1 MAASDVHRG
10 QAIYTPLFL
19 KTYDVGILGFSC
31 RWVWRCPKQR
41 MLAHY
46 DRHVGARHAD
56 VGVGTGYFLDK
67 ASWPGEPTVSLVDLN
82 ANSLAAAARRIRRF
96 APATT
101 RADILQPLPELP
113 HAPFDSIGVNF
124 LLHCLPGTLADKAG
138 RVFEHLA
145 PSTGPETVVFGST
158 ILAEGVRRSPVAKAL
173 MAAYNRRGILQNKAD
188 SLDDLTDVLDRSFTS
203 HTVEVV
209 GCVALFTGVAP
220 LTIR

>member
-19 KTYDVGILGFSC
+19 KTYDVGILGVSC
-31 RWVWRCPKQR
+31 RWVWRCPKGR

-46 DRHVGARHAD
+46 DQHVGARHAD
-56 VGVGTGYFLDK
+56 IGVGTGYFLDK
-67 ASWPGEPTVSLVDLN
+67 ASWPSAPTLSLVDLN

-113 HAPFDSIGVNF
+113 DAPFDSIGVNF
-124 LLHCLPGTLADKAG
+124 LLHCLPGPLADKATQ
-138 RVFEHLA
+138 VFEHLG
-145 PSTGPETVVFGST
+145 PSMGPETVVFGST
-158 ILAEGVRRSPVAKAL
+158 ILAAGVRRSPVARAL

-188 SLDDLTDVLDRSFTS
+188 SLDDLAGVLDRTFSS
-203 HTVEVV
+203 HTIDVV